1 MANGEE
7 GEAAVL
13 DRPAAAAAVTHFG
26 LMRQR
31 WAGGSLNVL
40 LSIRNL
46 QGGSWSVVVSIC
58 NLQSGINFLHAQLG
72 IVGNPWNL

>member
-7 GEAAVL
+7 AEAAVL
-13 DRPAAAAAVTHFG
+13 DRPAAAAAVTHLG

-31 WAGGSLNVL
+31 QAGGSLNVL

-46 QGGSWSVVVSIC
+46 Q
-58 NLQSGINFLHAQLG
+58 SGINFLHAHLG
-72 IVGNPWNL
+72 IGNCWESLNL